1 MTVQGCKLS
10 ATWQNYFLPYGCFLY
25 LCSLKNTSGI
35 AKKQALQ
42 LFEEKKVHTVWDDE
56 QLFRIIHSIPSPKAE
71 PSKQWMAE
79 H

>member
-1 MTVQGCKLS
+1 MAKLFF
-10 ATWQNYFLPYGCFLY
+10 AVWLFFLY
-25 LCSLKNTSGI
+25 LCSLKNTSGM

-56 QLFRIIHSIPSPKAE
+56 QLFRLIQSLPSPKAE

-79 H
+79 L